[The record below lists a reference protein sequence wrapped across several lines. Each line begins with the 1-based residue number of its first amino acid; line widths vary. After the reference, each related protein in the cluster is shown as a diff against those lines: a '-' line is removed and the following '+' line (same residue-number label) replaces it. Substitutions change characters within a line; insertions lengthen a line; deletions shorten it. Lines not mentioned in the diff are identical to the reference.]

1 MRNYAFILDFTKK
14 TLTNERT
21 CYIMQSQVVI
31 NNMKIYRGYK
41 FRMYPNN
48 EQEKLINK
56 TIGSCRFIYNHF
68 LDKKV
73 SNAYN
78 GIKLIPELTKE
89 KTFLKEVDSCAL
101 RNSIFNLEDAYKRY
115 YKNLGGYPKFKIK
128 GINNSYKT
136 NNIKSTYKGKKYN
149 SIKLDLINKIITL
162 PKLKEVSIR
171 GYRNKNKL
179 NGEVKSAVIRKEGSK
194 YYVSVLIEED
204 IIIKPFTPNTIVGID
219 LGIKDFLVTSHNEK
233 IKNTIKINEKRLR
246 GLQRGLAR
254 CKIGSK
260 NRYKL
265 KLKIQRLFMKI
276 KNARKFLLHTITN
289 KIISENDIIA
299 VENLDVESMKQNH
312 YIAKY
317 LTENPIAEII
327 RVLNYKATWNNKK
340 LIEINRYY
348 PSSQLCSVCNYQN
361 KKIKDL
367 SIRTWQ
373 CPQCGYV
380 HDRDVNAAINVMCE
394 GLKIYI
400 KTYER
405 ELMTP

>member
-1 MRNYAFILDFTKK
+1 
-14 TLTNERT
+14 
-21 CYIMQSQVVI
+21 
-31 NNMKIYRGYK
+31 MKIYKSYK
-41 FRMYPNN
+41 FRMYPNKF
-48 EQEKLINK
+48 QEELINK
-56 TIGSCRFIYNHF
+56 TIGSCRFIYNYF

-73 SNAYN
+73 TNAYN
-78 GIKLIPELTKE
+78 GIKSIPELSKE

-101 RNSIFNLEDAYKRY
+101 RNSVFNLEDAYKRY
-115 YKNLGGYPKFKIK
+115 YKNIGGYPKYKIK
-128 GINNSYKT
+128 GIHNSYKT
-136 NNIKSTYKGKKYN
+136 NNIKNTYKGKKYN

-162 PKLKEVSIR
+162 PKLKDVPIR
-171 GYRNKNKL
+171 GYKNKNTFK
-179 NGEVKSAVIRKEGSK
+179 GEIKSAVIRKEANK

-204 IIIKPFTPNTIVGID
+204 IIIKPFIPNNIVGID

-276 KNARKFLLHTITN
+276 KNARKFLLHNITN

-299 VENLDVESMKQNH
+299 VETLDVKGMQKTHS
-312 YIAKY
+312 IAKC
-317 LTENPIAEII
+317 LEETPIYEIKRI
-327 RVLNYKATWNNKK
+327 LQYKSIWNNKK
-340 LIEINRYY
+340 LIEIDRYY
-348 PSSQLCSVCNYQN
+348 PSSQTCSVCNYQN
-361 KKIKDL
+361 KKVKDL
-367 SIRTWQ
+367 SIRNWE
-373 CPQCGYV
+373 CPQCGTI
-380 HDRDVNAAINVMCE
+380 HDRDVNAAINIMLE

>member
-1 MRNYAFILDFTKK
+1 
-14 TLTNERT
+14 
-21 CYIMQSQVVI
+21 
-31 NNMKIYRGYK
+31 MKIYRGYK
-41 FRMYPNN
+41 FRMYPNKF
-48 EQEKLINK
+48 QEELINK
-56 TIGSCRFIYNHF
+56 TIGSCRFIYNYF

-73 SNAYN
+73 TNAYN
-78 GIKLIPELTKE
+78 GIKSIPELSKE

-115 YKNLGGYPKFKIK
+115 YKNIGGYPKYKIK

-179 NGEVKSAVIRKEGSK
+179 NGEIKSAVIRKEGSK
-194 YYVSVLIEED
+194 YYVSVLMEED

-276 KNARKFLLHTITN
+276 KNARKFLLHNITN

-299 VENLDVESMKQNH
+299 VETLDVKGMQKTHS
-312 YIAKY
+312 IAKC
-317 LTENPIAEII
+317 LEETPIYEIKRI
-327 RVLNYKATWNNKK
+327 LQYKSIWNNKK
-340 LIEINRYY
+340 LIEIDRYY
-348 PSSQLCSVCNYQN
+348 PSSQTCSVCNYQN
-361 KKIKDL
+361 KKVKDL
-367 SIRTWQ
+367 SIRNWE
-373 CPQCGYV
+373 CPECGSN
-380 HDRDVNAAINVMCE
+380 HDRDVNAAINIMLE

>member
-1 MRNYAFILDFTKK
+1 
-14 TLTNERT
+14 
-21 CYIMQSQVVI
+21 
-31 NNMKIYRGYK
+31 MKIYKSYK
-41 FRMYPNN
+41 FRMYPNKF
-48 EQEKLINK
+48 QEELINK
-56 TIGSCRFIYNHF
+56 TIGSCRFIYNYF

-73 SNAYN
+73 TNAYN
-78 GIKLIPELTKE
+78 GIKSIPELSKE

-101 RNSIFNLEDAYKRY
+101 RNSVFNLEDAYKRY
-115 YKNLGGYPKFKIK
+115 YKNIGGYPKYKIK
-128 GINNSYKT
+128 GIHNSYKT
-136 NNIKSTYKGKKYN
+136 NNIKNTYKGKKYN

-162 PKLKEVSIR
+162 PKLKDVPIR
-171 GYRNKNKL
+171 GYKNKNTFK
-179 NGEVKSAVIRKEGSK
+179 GEIKSAVIRKEANK

-204 IIIKPFTPNTIVGID
+204 IIIKPFIPNNIVGID

-276 KNARKFLLHTITN
+276 KNARKFLLHNITN

-299 VENLDVESMKQNH
+299 VETLDVKGMQKTHS
-312 YIAKY
+312 IAKC
-317 LTENPIAEII
+317 LEETPIYEIKRI
-327 RVLNYKATWNNKK
+327 LQYKSIWNNKK
-340 LIEINRYY
+340 LIEIDRYY
-348 PSSQLCSVCNYQN
+348 PSSQTCSVCNYQN
-361 KKIKDL
+361 KKVKDL
-367 SIRTWQ
+367 SIRNWE
-373 CPQCGYV
+373 CPQCGTI
-380 HDRDVNAAINVMCE
+380 HDRDLNAAINVMCE

>member
-1 MRNYAFILDFTKK
+1 
-14 TLTNERT
+14 
-21 CYIMQSQVVI
+21 
-31 NNMKIYRGYK
+31 MKIYRGYK
-41 FRMYPNN
+41 FRMYPNE
-48 EQEKLINK
+48 EQKELINK

-78 GIKLIPELTKE
+78 GIKLIPELSKE
-89 KTFLKEVDSCAL
+89 KLFLKEVDSCAL

-115 YKNLGGYPKFKIK
+115 YKNLGGYPKYKIK
-128 GINNSYKT
+128 EINNSYKT
-136 NNIKSTYKGKKYN
+136 NNIKSTYKGKNYN
-149 SIKLDLINKIITL
+149 SIKLDLINKTITL

-179 NGEVKSAVIRKEGSK
+179 NGEIKSAVIKKEANK
-194 YYVSVLIEED
+194 YYVSILVEED
-204 IIIKPFTPNTIVGID
+204 ITLPQFIPNNIVGID

-276 KNARKFLLHTITN
+276 KNARKFLLHNITN
-289 KIISENDIIA
+289 KITSENDIIA
-299 VENLDVESMKQNH
+299 VETLDVKGMQKTHS
-312 YIAKY
+312 IAKC
-317 LTENPIAEII
+317 LEETPIYEIKRI
-327 RVLNYKATWNNKK
+327 LQYKSIWNNKK
-340 LIEINRYY
+340 LIEIDRYY
-348 PSSQLCSVCNYQN
+348 PSSQTCSVCNYQN
-361 KKIKDL
+361 KKVKDL
-367 SIRTWQ
+367 SIRNWE
-373 CPQCGYV
+373 CPQCGTI
-380 HDRDVNAAINVMCE
+380 HDRDVNAAINIMLE